1 MNANIN
7 NLSDNQNESESIMNR
22 FPLHAFPKVVQE
34 ILTEF
39 SRVLNFNID
48 YMGGT
53 LIYAC
58 SLAIGSKFK
67 IQIKNKWIESAVV
80 WVAIVGRPGI
90 NKSAPM
96 SVLLEPFQELD
107 KLNYQKYKEEL
118 LQYNAQI
125 LDAKSKSKKK
135 NTNDSSDQEDIRVFI
150 DQPKRKQFLLSDF
163 TPEALSS
170 THEDNPSGIGIYTDE
185 LLTWIN
191 NFNRYTKSGE
201 EQFYLSVW
209 SCKDININRRNS
221 PHIYIPNPF
230 INVIGSIQPDKL
242 VETFGK
248 GRNSSGFTH
257 RILFAYPDLVLR
269 EDFSDSEVSEVYINT
284 YRNLILNIIGKRYS
298 ANSSE
303 NTSFKVIGLDASAK
317 EKFKEWRSKN
327 NVRINESKNDDF
339 GGIYSKIEIY
349 LLRLTLIIQILN
361 DECNRKESD
370 SISLEAIEAAIE
382 LTKYFE
388 HTALKVNK
396 LISKYNDP
404 FVNYSID
411 KRIVYMALP
420 TEFCTST
427 GEDIAKKFNM
437 PRRTF
442 FEFLADDSLFERQR
456 HGYYFKKV

>member
-7 NLSDNQNESESIMNR
+7 NLSEIQNDPESIINR
-22 FPLHAFPKVVQE
+22 FPLHAFPNVVQE

-118 LQYNAQI
+118 LNYNAQV
-125 LDAKSKSKKK
+125 LNTKSKTKKQ
-135 NTNDSSDQEDIRVFI
+135 NASDTNDLEEIPTFI
-150 DQPKRKQFLLSDF
+150 EQPKRKQFLLSDF

-170 THEDNPSGIGIYTDE
+170 AHEDNPLGIGIYTDE

-209 SCKDININRRNS
+209 SCKDIIINRRNS

-248 GRNSSGFTH
+248 GRNNSGFTH

-269 EDFSDSEVSEVYINT
+269 EDFSDSEVSEIYINT
-284 YRNLILNIIGKRYS
+284 YRNLILNIINKRYS
-298 ANSSE
+298 TESSQ
-303 NTSFKVIGLDASAK
+303 NNSFKILGLDASAK

-327 NVRINESKNDDF
+327 NVRINESKNDDL

-349 LLRLTLIIQILN
+349 LLRLALIIQILY
-361 DECNRKESD
+361 DECERKEND
-370 SISLEAIEAAIE
+370 SISQKAMDSAIEI
-382 LTKYFE
+382 TKYFE
-388 HTALKVNK
+388 YTAIKVNK

-404 FVNYSID
+404 FTNYSMD
-411 KRIVYMALP
+411 KRVVYMALP
-420 TEFCTST
+420 TEFSTSI
-427 GEDIAKKFNM
+427 GEEIAKKFNM

-442 FEFLADDSLFERQR
+442 FEFLTDDYLFEKQR